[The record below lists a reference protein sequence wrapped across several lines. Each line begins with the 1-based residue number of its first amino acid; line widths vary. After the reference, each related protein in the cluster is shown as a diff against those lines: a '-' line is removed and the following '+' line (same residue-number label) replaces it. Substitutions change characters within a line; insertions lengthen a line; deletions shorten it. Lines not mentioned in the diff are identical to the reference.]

1 MRRRGFSMIELLI
14 VVAIVV
20 ALGAVVS
27 ASLLGWGADARFEEA
42 SRRVESAFV
51 IARADAL
58 REGRA
63 LAIMARPDR
72 GRDGMD
78 LVLETFDPEGG
89 SEAGAR
95 PSRRLVALPDGV
107 RVVDRLESQDGA
119 GTAAPGADAAVQ
131 AGAGGSVRL
140 CVMLPDGGAW
150 ASAPVYLVGP
160 GDRAAKIGV
169 NRWTGTARI
178 EVVEARERAE
188 AAADEEAEL
197 PPETGDEAREKG
209 GE

>member
-14 VVAIVV
+14 VVGVVV

-27 ASLLGWGADARFEEA
+27 ASLLGWGADARFQEA
-42 SRRVESAFV
+42 SRRVESALV

-63 LAIMARPDR
+63 LAIMARSDR
-72 GRDGMD
+72 GRVA
-78 LVLETFDPEGG
+78 LVLETFEPERVG

-95 PSRRLVALPDGV
+95 PSRRLVVLPDGV

-119 GTAAPGADAAVQ
+119 GTAAARADAAVQ
-131 AGAGGSVRL
+131 EGAEVSVRL

-178 EVVEARERAE
+178 EVVGAHEGAE
-188 AAADEEAEL
+188 AASDEQTEL
-197 PPETGDEAREKG
+197 PPEVGKDLEKG